1 MEKKTGI
8 IIAAAFLLA
17 GLTAAITL
25 GAPYT
30 YNTPANATPQTTTQ
44 NPTIQPYRGWG
55 MMGSGRGGMMG
66 YGYPTTN
73 QNTTTTWNNMWS
85 RCAGYMNS
93 GQNPQSQQTNHI
105 AIAGYGFTPQV
116 ITVKMGT
123 TITWT
128 NYDSATHSITSGTPT
143 TPTTLFDSGELAQGQ
158 SWSNIFTTA
167 GVYTYYCDEH
177 PGMTGVVI
185 VEP

>member
-1 MEKKTGI
+1 MQKKTGI
-8 IIAAAFLLA
+8 IITAAILLA
-17 GLTAAITL
+17 GLTATITL
-25 GAPYT
+25 GTPY
-30 YNTPANATPQTTTQ
+30 NIASSNATPQSSTQ
-44 NPTIQPYRGWG
+44 NPTPQPYRGWG
-55 MMGSGRGGMMG
+55 MMGGGRGGMMG
-66 YGYPTTN
+66 YGYPATN

-93 GQNPQSQQTNHI
+93 IRQNPQSQQANHI
-105 AIAGYGFTPQV
+105 TIAGYGFAPQV
-116 ITVKMGT
+116 ITVKTGT
-123 TITWT
+123 TVTWS

-158 SWSNIFTTA
+158 SWSNTFATP